1 MAKKIY
7 VATLANG
14 TVQEVTSK
22 KAVKALEGIVSVT
35 VDGQDITNEFVKE
48 DKAMAE
54 NKNIAIEAEAE
65 AEENE
70 YVEAVEAIE
79 AVEEAQAEV
88 EALEAPKGPKAT
100 LLFTASRGNAK
111 RLSWKQVIV
120 NPEDELVKVKG
131 CAALLPTPVAEAI
144 GSSKFVSWFDQE
156 QAEKCVAENKQ
167 VRGMASTF
175 SDVFNRYCKVNEL
188 TGQDKLVTVLSIFQG
203 ILNDIEAGVTEG
215 EWARPEPEVPEE
227 VEAPKAEG
235 GNDDA
240 DEISTDLADIE
251 VA

>member
-7 VATLANG
+7 IATLVNG
-14 TVQEVTSK
+14 TVQEVSTK

-35 VDGQDITNEFVKE
+35 LDGQDITNEFVKE
-48 DKAMAE
+48 DKVMEE
-54 NKNIAIEAEAE
+54 NKNIAIEAEAQ
-65 AEENE
+65 ENE
-70 YVEAVEAIE
+70 YVEAVEAP
-79 AVEEAQAEV
+79 A
-88 EALEAPKGPKAT
+88 GPKAT

-120 NPEDELVKVKG
+120 NPDDELVKVKG

-188 TGQDKLVTVLSIFQG
+188 TGQDKLTTVLYIFQG
-203 ILNDIEAGVTEG
+203 IINDIEEGVTEG
-215 EWARPEPEVPEE
+215 EWARPEPEVPAE
-227 VEAPKAEG
+227 VEAPEAEG
-235 GNDDA
+235 GNDGA

>member
-7 VATLANG
+7 IATLADG
-14 TVQEVTSK
+14 TVQEVSTK

-35 VDGQDITNEFVKE
+35 LDGQDITNEFVKE
-48 DKAMAE
+48 DKAMEE
-54 NKNIAIEAEAE
+54 NKNIAIEAE
-65 AEENE
+65 
-70 YVEAVEAIE
+70 VEAPA
-79 AVEEAQAEV
+79 
-88 EALEAPKGPKAT
+88 GPKAT

-131 CAALLPTPVAEAI
+131 CAALLPTPVVEAI
-144 GSSKFVSWFDQE
+144 GSRKFVSWFDQE

-188 TGQDKLVTVLSIFQG
+188 TGQDKLVTVLNIFQG

-215 EWARPEPEVPEE
+215 EWARPEPEVPAE
-227 VEAPKAEG
+227 VEAPEAEG
-235 GNDDA
+235 GNDGA

>member
-7 VATLANG
+7 IATLANG
-14 TVQEVTSK
+14 TVQEVSTK

-35 VDGQDITNEFVKE
+35 LDGQDITNEFVKE

-54 NKNIAIEAEAE
+54 NKNIAIEAEAQ
-65 AEENE
+65 ENE

-88 EALEAPKGPKAT
+88 EALEAPAGPKAT

-188 TGQDKLVTVLSIFQG
+188 TGQDKLVTVLAIFQG

-227 VEAPKAEG
+227 VEAPEEEG
-235 GNDDA
+235 GNDGA

>member
-7 VATLANG
+7 IATLANG
-14 TVQEVTSK
+14 TVQEVSTK

-35 VDGQDITNEFVKE
+35 LDGQDITNEFVKE

-54 NKNIAIEAEAE
+54 NKNIAIEAE
-65 AEENE
+65 
-70 YVEAVEAIE
+70 VET
-79 AVEEAQAEV
+79 
-88 EALEAPKGPKAT
+88 LEAPAGPKAT

-188 TGQDKLVTVLSIFQG
+188 TGQDKLVTVLNIFQG

-215 EWARPEPEVPEE
+215 EWARPEPEVPAE
-227 VEAPKAEG
+227 VEAPEAED
-235 GNDDA
+235 GNDGA

>member
-7 VATLANG
+7 IATLANG
-14 TVQEVTSK
+14 TVQEVSTK

-35 VDGQDITNEFVKE
+35 LDGQDITNEFVKE

-54 NKNIAIEAEAE
+54 NKNIEIEAKAQ
-65 AEENE
+65 ENE
-70 YVEAVEAIE
+70 YVEAVEAP
-79 AVEEAQAEV
+79 A
-88 EALEAPKGPKAT
+88 GPKAT

-120 NPEDELVKVKG
+120 NPDDELVKVKG

-188 TGQDKLVTVLSIFQG
+188 TGQDKLTTVLNIFQG
-203 ILNDIEAGVTEG
+203 IINDIEAGVTEG
-215 EWARPEPEVPEE
+215 EWARPEPEVPAE
-227 VEAPKAEG
+227 VEASEAEG
-235 GNDDA
+235 GNDGA

>member
-1 MAKKIY
+1 MAKKY
-7 VATLANG
+7 NVTFANG
-14 TVQEVTSK
+14 TEQTLTSK
-22 KAVKALEGIVSVT
+22 KAIKALEEIVSVT

-48 DKAMAE
+48 DEVMD
-54 NKNIAIEAEAE
+54 N
-65 AEENE
+65 NE
-70 YVEAVEAIE
+70 YVEAIEAIK

-88 EALEAPKGPKAT
+88 DAIEAPEGPKAT

-111 RLSWKQVIV
+111 RLSWRQIIV

-175 SDVFNRYCKVNEL
+175 SDIFNRYCKVNEL
-188 TGQDKLVTVLSIFQG
+188 TGQDKLVTVLNIFQG
-203 ILNDIEAGVTEG
+203 ILNDIEAGITEG
-215 EWARPEPEVPEE
+215 EWARPEPEVPAE
-227 VEAPKAEG
+227 VEAPEAEG

>member
-7 VATLANG
+7 IATLANG
-14 TVQEVTSK
+14 TVQEVSTK
-22 KAVKALEGIVSVT
+22 KAVKALEGIIKVT

-48 DKAMAE
+48 DKVMAE
-54 NKNIAIEAEAE
+54 NKNIAIEAE
-65 AEENE
+65 
-70 YVEAVEAIE
+70 VEAPA
-79 AVEEAQAEV
+79 
-88 EALEAPKGPKAT
+88 GPKAT

-188 TGQDKLVTVLSIFQG
+188 TSQDKLVTVLNIFQG

-227 VEAPKAEG
+227 VEAPEAEG
-235 GNDDA
+235 GNDGA

>member
-35 VDGQDITNEFVKE
+35 VNGQDITTEFVKE
-48 DKAMAE
+48 DKVMAE
-54 NKNIAIEAEAE
+54 NNNTAIEAS
-65 AEENE
+65 ENE
-70 YVEAVEAIE
+70 YVEAIEAVE

-88 EALEAPKGPKAT
+88 EELEAPEGPKAT
-100 LLFTASRGNAK
+100 LLFTASRGNSK

-120 NPEDELVKVKG
+120 NPDDEVVKVKG
-131 CAALLPTPVAEAI
+131 CAALLPVQVAEAI
-144 GSSKFVSWFDQE
+144 GSSKFVSWFDLE
-156 QAEKCVAENKQ
+156 LAEKCVAENKQ

-188 TGQDKLVTVLSIFQG
+188 TAQDKLVTVLHIFQG
-203 ILNDIEAGVTEG
+203 ILNNIEVGITEG

-227 VEAPKAEG
+227 VEAPEAE
-235 GNDDA
+235 A
-240 DEISTDLADIE
+240 EDEISTELEDIE
-251 VA
+251 AA

>member
-7 VATLANG
+7 IATLANG
-14 TVQEVTSK
+14 TVQEVSTK

-35 VDGQDITNEFVKE
+35 LDGQDITNEFVKE

-54 NKNIAIEAEAE
+54 NKNIAIEAE
-65 AEENE
+65 
-70 YVEAVEAIE
+70 VEAVEAP
-79 AVEEAQAEV
+79 A
-88 EALEAPKGPKAT
+88 GPKAT

-120 NPEDELVKVKG
+120 NPDDELVKVKG

-188 TGQDKLVTVLSIFQG
+188 TGQDKLVTVLNIFQG

-215 EWARPEPEVPEE
+215 EWARPEPEVPAE
-227 VEAPKAEG
+227 VEAPEAEG
-235 GNDDA
+235 GNDGA

>member
-7 VATLANG
+7 IATLANG
-14 TVQEVTSK
+14 TVQEVSTK
-22 KAVKALEGIVSVT
+22 KAVKALEGIIKVT

-48 DKAMAE
+48 DKVMAE
-54 NKNIAIEAEAE
+54 NKNIAIEAE
-65 AEENE
+65 
-70 YVEAVEAIE
+70 VEAPA
-79 AVEEAQAEV
+79 
-88 EALEAPKGPKAT
+88 GPKAT

-188 TGQDKLVTVLSIFQG
+188 TSQDKLVTVLNIFQG

-215 EWARPEPEVPEE
+215 EWARPEPEVPAE
-227 VEAPKAEG
+227 VEASEAEG

>member
-7 VATLANG
+7 IATLANG
-14 TVQEVTSK
+14 TVQEVSTK

-35 VDGQDITNEFVKE
+35 LDGQDITNEFVKE
-48 DKAMAE
+48 DKVMAE
-54 NKNIAIEAEAE
+54 NKNIAIEAE
-65 AEENE
+65 
-70 YVEAVEAIE
+70 VEAPA
-79 AVEEAQAEV
+79 
-88 EALEAPKGPKAT
+88 GPKAT

-188 TGQDKLVTVLSIFQG
+188 TGQDKLVTVLYIFQG

-215 EWARPEPEVPEE
+215 EWARPEPEVPAE
-227 VEAPKAEG
+227 VEALEAEG

>member
-7 VATLANG
+7 VATLDNG

-22 KAVKALEGIVSVT
+22 KAAKALEGIVSVT
-35 VDGQDITNEFVKE
+35 VEGQDITNEFVKE
-48 DKAMAE
+48 DKVMAE
-54 NKNIAIEAEAE
+54 NTAIEAEV
-65 AEENE
+65 EENE
-70 YVEAVEAIE
+70 YVEAIEAIKT
-79 AVEEAQAEV
+79 VEEALAEV
-88 EALEAPKGPKAT
+88 EALEAPAGPKAT
-100 LLFTASRGNAK
+100 LLFIASRGNAK
-111 RLSWKQVIV
+111 RLAWKQVIV

-156 QAEKCVAENKQ
+156 QAEQCVAENKQ

-188 TGQDKLVTVLSIFQG
+188 TGQDKLVTVLNLFQV
-203 ILNDIEAGVTEG
+203 ILNNIEAGVTEG
-215 EWARPEPEVPEE
+215 EWEHVEAEAEAEPEEE
-227 VEAPKAEG
+227 PVSTAVE
-235 GNDDA
+235 
-240 DEISTDLADIE
+240 DIE

>member
-7 VATLANG
+7 IATLANG
-14 TVQEVTSK
+14 TVQEVSTK

-35 VDGQDITNEFVKE
+35 LDGQDITNEFVKE

-54 NKNIAIEAEAE
+54 NKNIAIEAE
-65 AEENE
+65 
-70 YVEAVEAIE
+70 VEAVEAP
-79 AVEEAQAEV
+79 A
-88 EALEAPKGPKAT
+88 GPKAT

-188 TGQDKLVTVLSIFQG
+188 TGQDKLTTVLNIFQG
-203 ILNDIEAGVTEG
+203 IINDIEEGVTEG
-215 EWARPEPEVPEE
+215 EWARPEPEVPAE
-227 VEAPKAEG
+227 VEAPEAED

>member
-7 VATLANG
+7 IATLANG
-14 TVQEVTSK
+14 TVQEVSTK

-35 VDGQDITNEFVKE
+35 LDGQVITNEFVKE
-48 DKAMAE
+48 DKVMEE
-54 NKNIAIEAEAE
+54 NKNIAIEAE
-65 AEENE
+65 
-70 YVEAVEAIE
+70 VEAVEAP
-79 AVEEAQAEV
+79 A
-88 EALEAPKGPKAT
+88 GPKAT

-188 TGQDKLVTVLSIFQG
+188 TGQDKLVTVLNIFQG

-215 EWARPEPEVPEE
+215 EWARPEPEVPAE
-227 VEAPKAEG
+227 VEAPEAEG

>member
-7 VATLANG
+7 IATLANG
-14 TVQEVTSK
+14 TVQEVSTK

-35 VDGQDITNEFVKE
+35 LDGQDITNEFVKE

-54 NKNIAIEAEAE
+54 NKNIAIEAEAQ
-65 AEENE
+65 ENE

-88 EALEAPKGPKAT
+88 EALEAPAGPKAT

-188 TGQDKLVTVLSIFQG
+188 TGQDKLVTVLNIFQG

-215 EWARPEPEVPEE
+215 EWARPEPEVPAE
-227 VEAPKAEG
+227 VEAPEAED
-235 GNDDA
+235 GNDGA

>member
-7 VATLANG
+7 IATLANG
-14 TVQEVTSK
+14 TVQEVSTK

-35 VDGQDITNEFVKE
+35 LDGQDITNEFVKE

-54 NKNIAIEAEAE
+54 NKNIAIEAE
-65 AEENE
+65 
-70 YVEAVEAIE
+70 
-79 AVEEAQAEV
+79 V
-88 EALEAPKGPKAT
+88 EALEAPAGPKAT

-188 TGQDKLVTVLSIFQG
+188 TGQDKLVTVLYIFQG

-215 EWARPEPEVPEE
+215 EWARPEPEVPAE
-227 VEAPKAEG
+227 VEASEAEG
-235 GNDDA
+235 GNDGA

>member
-7 VATLANG
+7 IATLANG
-14 TVQEVTSK
+14 TVQEVSTK
-22 KAVKALEGIVSVT
+22 KADKALEGIDSVT
-35 VDGQDITNEFVKE
+35 LDGQDITNEFVKE
-48 DKAMAE
+48 DKVMAE
-54 NKNIAIEAEAE
+54 NKNIAIEAE
-65 AEENE
+65 
-70 YVEAVEAIE
+70 VEAPA
-79 AVEEAQAEV
+79 
-88 EALEAPKGPKAT
+88 GPKAT

-188 TGQDKLVTVLSIFQG
+188 TSQDKLVTVLNIFQG

-227 VEAPKAEG
+227 VEAPEAEG
-235 GNDDA
+235 GNDGA

>member
-7 VATLANG
+7 IATLTNG
-14 TVQEVTSK
+14 TVQEVSTK

-35 VDGQDITNEFVKE
+35 LDGQDITNEFVKE
-48 DKAMAE
+48 DKDMAE
-54 NKNIAIEAEAE
+54 NKNIAIEAE
-65 AEENE
+65 
-70 YVEAVEAIE
+70 VEAVEAP
-79 AVEEAQAEV
+79 A
-88 EALEAPKGPKAT
+88 GPKAT

-188 TGQDKLVTVLSIFQG
+188 TGQDKLVTVLNIFQG

-227 VEAPKAEG
+227 VEALEAEG

>member
-7 VATLANG
+7 IATLANG
-14 TVQEVTSK
+14 TVQEVSTK

-35 VDGQDITNEFVKE
+35 LDGQDITNEFVKE

-54 NKNIAIEAEAE
+54 NKNIAIEAE
-65 AEENE
+65 
-70 YVEAVEAIE
+70 VEAIE
-79 AVEEAQAEV
+79 APA
-88 EALEAPKGPKAT
+88 GPKAT

-111 RLSWKQVIV
+111 RLSWKQVII

-131 CAALLPTPVAEAI
+131 CTALLPTPVAEAI

-188 TGQDKLVTVLSIFQG
+188 TGQDKLTTVLNIFRG
-203 ILNDIEAGVTEG
+203 IINDIEAGVTEG

-227 VEAPKAEG
+227 VEAPEAED

>member
-7 VATLANG
+7 IATLANG
-14 TVQEVTSK
+14 TVQEVSTK

-35 VDGQDITNEFVKE
+35 LDGQDITNEFVKE

-54 NKNIAIEAEAE
+54 NKNIAIEAE
-65 AEENE
+65 
-70 YVEAVEAIE
+70 VEAPA
-79 AVEEAQAEV
+79 
-88 EALEAPKGPKAT
+88 GPKAT

-120 NPEDELVKVKG
+120 NPDDELVKVKG

-188 TGQDKLVTVLSIFQG
+188 TGQDKLVTVLYIFQG
-203 ILNDIEAGVTEG
+203 ILNDIEEGVTEG
-215 EWARPEPEVPEE
+215 EWARPEPEVPAE
-227 VEAPKAEG
+227 VEAPEAEG

>member
-7 VATLANG
+7 IATLANG
-14 TVQEVTSK
+14 TVQEVSTK

-35 VDGQDITNEFVKE
+35 LDGQDITNEFVKE
-48 DKAMAE
+48 DKVMAE
-54 NKNIAIEAEAE
+54 NKNIAIKA
-65 AEENE
+65 
-70 YVEAVEAIE
+70 
-79 AVEEAQAEV
+79 EAQAEV
-88 EALEAPKGPKAT
+88 EALEAPAGPKAT

-188 TGQDKLVTVLSIFQG
+188 TSQDKLVTVLNIFQG

-215 EWARPEPEVPEE
+215 EWARPEPEVPAE
-227 VEAPKAEG
+227 VEAPEAEG
-235 GNDDA
+235 GNDGA

>member
-7 VATLANG
+7 VATLDNG

-35 VDGQDITNEFVKE
+35 VEGQDITNEFVKE
-48 DKAMAE
+48 DKVMAE
-54 NKNIAIEAEAE
+54 NTAIEAEV
-65 AEENE
+65 EENE
-70 YVEAVEAIE
+70 YVEAIEAIKT
-79 AVEEAQAEV
+79 VEEALAEV
-88 EALEAPKGPKAT
+88 EALEAPAGPKAT
-100 LLFTASRGNAK
+100 LLFIASRGNAK
-111 RLSWKQVIV
+111 RLAWKQVIV

-156 QAEKCVAENKQ
+156 QAEQCVAENKQ

-188 TGQDKLVTVLSIFQG
+188 TGQDKLVTVLNLFQG
-203 ILNDIEAGVTEG
+203 ILNNIEAGVTEG
-215 EWARPEPEVPEE
+215 EWEHVEAEAEPEEE
-227 VEAPKAEG
+227 PVSTAVE
-235 GNDDA
+235 
-240 DEISTDLADIE
+240 DIE

>member
-7 VATLANG
+7 IATLANG
-14 TVQEVTSK
+14 TVQEVSTK

-35 VDGQDITNEFVKE
+35 LDGQDITNEFVKE
-48 DKAMAE
+48 DKVMAE
-54 NKNIAIEAEAE
+54 NKNIAIEAE
-65 AEENE
+65 
-70 YVEAVEAIE
+70 VEAVEAP
-79 AVEEAQAEV
+79 A
-88 EALEAPKGPKAT
+88 GPKAT

-131 CAALLPTPVAEAI
+131 CAALIPTPVAEAI

-188 TGQDKLVTVLSIFQG
+188 TGQDKLVTVLYIFQG

-215 EWARPEPEVPEE
+215 EWARPEPEVPTE
-227 VEAPKAEG
+227 VEASEAEG
-235 GNDDA
+235 GNDGA

>member
-1 MAKKIY
+1 MAKNIY

-14 TVQEVTSK
+14 SVQEVTSK

-35 VDGQDITNEFVKE
+35 VNGQDITTEFVKE
-48 DKAMAE
+48 DKVMVE
-54 NKNIAIEAEAE
+54 NNNTAIEAQ
-65 AEENE
+65 ENE
-70 YVEAVEAIE
+70 YVEAIEAIE

-88 EALEAPKGPKAT
+88 EELEAPKGPKAT
-100 LLFTASRGNAK
+100 LLFTASRGNSK

-120 NPEDELVKVKG
+120 NPEDEVVKVKG
-131 CAALLPTPVAEAI
+131 CAAMLPIQVAEAI
-144 GSSKFVSWFDQE
+144 GSSKFVSWFDLE

-188 TGQDKLVTVLSIFQG
+188 TAQDKLVTVLHIFQG
-203 ILNDIEAGVTEG
+203 ILNDIEVGITEG

-227 VEAPKAEG
+227 VEAPEAE
-235 GNDDA
+235 A
-240 DEISTDLADIE
+240 EDEISTEIEDIE
-251 VA
+251 AA

>member
-7 VATLANG
+7 VAMLANG

-35 VDGQDITNEFVKE
+35 VDGQDITREFVKE
-48 DKAMAE
+48 DEAMAQ
-54 NKNIAIEAEAE
+54 N
-65 AEENE
+65 NE

-88 EALEAPKGPKAT
+88 EALEAPAGPKAT

-120 NPEDELVKVKG
+120 NPDDELVKVKG

-188 TGQDKLVTVLSIFQG
+188 TAQDKLVTVLHIFQG

-215 EWARPEPEVPEE
+215 EWARPEPEVPAE
-227 VEAPKAEG
+227 VEAPEAEAEAECD
-235 GNDDA
+235 NDA

-251 VA
+251 EA

>member
-7 VATLANG
+7 IATLANG
-14 TVQEVTSK
+14 TVQEVSTK

-35 VDGQDITNEFVKE
+35 LDGQDITNEFVKE

-54 NKNIAIEAEAE
+54 NKNIAIEAE
-65 AEENE
+65 
-70 YVEAVEAIE
+70 VEAIE
-79 AVEEAQAEV
+79 APA
-88 EALEAPKGPKAT
+88 GPKAT

-120 NPEDELVKVKG
+120 NPDDELVKVKG

-188 TGQDKLVTVLSIFQG
+188 TGQDKLTTVLNIFQG
-203 ILNDIEAGVTEG
+203 IINDIEAGVTEG
-215 EWARPEPEVPEE
+215 EWARPEPEVPAE
-227 VEAPKAEG
+227 VEAPEAED

>member
-7 VATLANG
+7 VAMLANG

-35 VDGQDITNEFVKE
+35 VDGQDITREFVKE
-48 DKAMAE
+48 DEAMAQ
-54 NKNIAIEAEAE
+54 N
-65 AEENE
+65 NE

-88 EALEAPKGPKAT
+88 EALEAPAGPKAT

-120 NPEDELVKVKG
+120 NPDDELVKVKG

-188 TGQDKLVTVLSIFQG
+188 TAQDKLVTVLHIFQG

-215 EWARPEPEVPEE
+215 EWARPEPEVPAE
-227 VEAPKAEG
+227 VEAQEAE
-235 GNDDA
+235 

-251 VA
+251 EA

>member
-7 VATLANG
+7 IATLANG
-14 TVQEVTSK
+14 TVQEVSTK

-35 VDGQDITNEFVKE
+35 LAGQDITNEFVKE
-48 DKAMAE
+48 DKVMAE
-54 NKNIAIEAEAE
+54 NKNITIEAE
-65 AEENE
+65 
-70 YVEAVEAIE
+70 VEAVEAP
-79 AVEEAQAEV
+79 A
-88 EALEAPKGPKAT
+88 GPKAT

-188 TGQDKLVTVLSIFQG
+188 TSQDKLVTVLNIFQG
-203 ILNDIEAGVTEG
+203 IINDIEAGVTEG

-227 VEAPKAEG
+227 VEAPEAED
-235 GNDDA
+235 GNDGA

>member
-7 VATLANG
+7 IATLANG
-14 TVQEVTSK
+14 TVQEVSTK

-35 VDGQDITNEFVKE
+35 LDGQDITNEFVKE

-54 NKNIAIEAEAE
+54 NKNIAIEAEAQ
-65 AEENE
+65 ENE
-70 YVEAVEAIE
+70 YVEAVEAIK

-88 EALEAPKGPKAT
+88 EALEAPAGPKAT

-120 NPEDELVKVKG
+120 NPEDELVKVRG
-131 CAALLPTPVAEAI
+131 CAALLPIPVAEAI

-188 TGQDKLVTVLSIFQG
+188 TSQDKLVTVLNIFQG
-203 ILNDIEAGVTEG
+203 ILNDVEAGVTEG
-215 EWARPEPEVPEE
+215 EWTRPEPEVPAE
-227 VEAPKAEG
+227 VEASEAEG
-235 GNDDA
+235 GNDGA

>member
-14 TVQEVTSK
+14 TVQEVSTK

-35 VDGQDITNEFVKE
+35 LDGQDITNEFVKE
-48 DKAMAE
+48 DKAMEE
-54 NKNIAIEAEAE
+54 NKNIAIEAE
-65 AEENE
+65 
-70 YVEAVEAIE
+70 VEAPA
-79 AVEEAQAEV
+79 
-88 EALEAPKGPKAT
+88 GPKAT

-144 GSSKFVSWFDQE
+144 GSRKFVSWFDQE

-188 TGQDKLVTVLSIFQG
+188 TGQDKLVTVLNIFQG

-215 EWARPEPEVPEE
+215 EWARPEPEVPAE
-227 VEAPKAEG
+227 VEASKAEG
-235 GNDDA
+235 GNDGA